1 MIEDV
6 KILISG
12 TTGYEVP
19 ETDGALL
26 SYIWTATGQY
36 ILNVTA
42 QEDFPAELDNLRTRM
57 TAAAYIS
64 THTAQ
69 IAEACDMSAVKMIKE
84 GEVSVDLSNSSPD
97 TILQGIA
104 AELKGNPEEELAC
117 FRKLRW

>member
-6 KILISG
+6 KLLISG

-19 ETDGALL
+19 ETDCALL
-26 SYIWTATGQY
+26 SYLWTSTGQY
-36 ILNVTA
+36 ILNMTA
-42 QEDFPAELDNLRTRM
+42 QEDFPAELDNLQTRM

-64 THTAQ
+64 THVSQ

-84 GEVSVDLSNSSPD
+84 GEVSVDLSNSSPE

-104 AELKGNPEEELAC
+104 AELKGNPEEEMAC